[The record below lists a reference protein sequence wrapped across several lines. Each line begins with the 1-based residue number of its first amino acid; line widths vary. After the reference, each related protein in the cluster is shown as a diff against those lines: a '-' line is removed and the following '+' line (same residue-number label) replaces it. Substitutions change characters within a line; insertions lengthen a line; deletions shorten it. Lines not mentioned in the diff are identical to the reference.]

1 MKKSILSL
9 ALLLM
14 LMQAFCQE
22 PINPILTKEDYLRK
36 SRTSKTAG
44 WILLGSGVGMLVGSA
59 ATYEFVID
67 FGPMFGAPPS
77 PSHVDNTASTL
88 LAIGGVCGVVG
99 SIISFSA
106 AKRNKRLAA
115 TVTVINQRIPLL
127 QQSTM
132 VSKVQPALCLRLP
145 L

>member
-14 LMQAFCQE
+14 LMQAFGQQ

-59 ATYEFVID
+59 ATYQFAID
-67 FGPMFGAPPS
+67 FGPMFGAAPS
-77 PSHVDNTASTL
+77 PSHVDNTASIS
-88 LAIGGVCGVVG
+88 LAIGAAGAIVG
-99 SIISFSA
+99 SVFSFIA
-106 AKRNKRLAA
+106 AKRNK
-115 TVTVINQRIPLL
+115 
-127 QQSTM
+127 
-132 VSKVQPALCLRLP
+132 
-145 L
+145 